1 MNLCTL
7 LLLAVLSRE
16 CSSVVWGPK
25 ESSSGVRG
33 RGQKRPLVLKASAGE
48 LIEDDDELEPEDF
61 ADQLGTTKR

>member
-1 MNLCTL
+1 M
-7 LLLAVLSRE
+7 
-16 CSSVVWGPK
+16 VWGPK

-61 ADQLGTTKR
+61 VDQLGTTER